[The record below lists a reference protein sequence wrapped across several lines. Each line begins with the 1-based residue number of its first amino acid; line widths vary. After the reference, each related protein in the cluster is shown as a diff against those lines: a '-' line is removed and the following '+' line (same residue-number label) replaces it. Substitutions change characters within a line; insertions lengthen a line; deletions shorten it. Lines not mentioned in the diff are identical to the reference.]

1 MTCLTLL
8 LCCVI
13 AFGSISKPVKAIA
26 GLDDAVYFALA
37 AVVMSLACDIAVDNP
52 ATGAELLKLWDA
64 LSDGAQQAVQAA
76 ADGIVLYGNTVY
88 NWEVET
94 WTNLANEVKSW
105 MDDNHAPVTGVGQV
119 IVTNADGYVGFTD
132 DTYFRLYYPQNTT
145 TAFYGMPS
153 SVIWLYN
160 HVQASSVPIYGCSM
174 FNSSVVDEKINA
186 QMIKSSNGLAFFAY
200 GYDRWGV
207 DYSGKYFAPYW
218 QSDSLG
224 WCLTAVDRTT
234 EHWPFSYSNNSSF
247 FYDYGTG
254 NCYKLK
260 SVSGGYAFVS
270 QSTNENFGGLIFSTD
285 LLAVDWFLKSCG
297 FYTNTTTPDTA
308 QVYTDQSATD
318 GVIDYDPDRTQTA
331 IDNIGDHVVD
341 DQLPMVIPGS
351 DDLLKD
357 IADSPDLV
365 WDVSATGVYTGS
377 IDLPTV
383 PGNLWYDKFP
393 FCVPYDVVRLFT
405 SFAAEP
411 EAPSFHIL
419 VLPENSFGFENEAVY
434 FDIDFADYD
443 MLVKILRFFLAAG
456 FVLWL
461 IVMTRKLICG

>member
-1 MTCLTLL
+1 M

-13 AFGSISKPVKAIA
+13 VFGSVSKPVNAIA

-105 MDDNHAPVTGVGQV
+105 MDDNHAPVSSIGQV
-119 IVTNADGYVGFTD
+119 NVTNADGYIGFTD
-132 DTYFRLYYPQNTT
+132 DTYFTMYFPAGYTQVVYSL
-145 TAFYGMPS
+145 PS
-153 SVIWLYN
+153 SVFFAWN
-160 HVQASSVPIYGCSM
+160 HVDPAVIPSYYSTDFQNDFQYAADDHEPV
-174 FNSSVVDEKINA
+174 NA
-186 QMIKSSNGLAFFAY
+186 YMLKSANGLSVYAWA
-200 GYDRWGV
+200 YDRWGE
-207 DYSGKYFAPYW
+207 DFDNGYIRPSKDWYSYGYGYRFITP
-218 QSDSLG
+218 
-224 WCLTAVDRTT
+224 CLS
-234 EHWPFSYSNNSSF
+234 PSSF
-247 FYDYGTG
+247 NFPSARYYNTINGHSCT
-254 NCYKLK
+254 LK
-260 SVSGGYAFVS
+260 SVTGGYAFVDKVDG
-270 QSTNENFGGLIFSTD
+270 TYFDNRVFSSEFV
-285 LLAVDWFLKSCG
+285 AQDWFLHSCG
-297 FYTNTTTPDTA
+297 LYTYSTTSDTA
-308 QVYTDQSATD
+308 QVYVDQSATD
-318 GVIDYDPDRTQTA
+318 DVIDYDPDRTQTV
-331 IDNIGDHVVD
+331 IDNINDHVID

-365 WDVSATGVYTGS
+365 WDVSAAGVYTGS

-383 PGNLWYDKFP
+383 PGNIWYDKFP

-443 MLVKILRFFLAAG
+443 ILVKILRFFLAAG

-461 IVMTRKLICG
+461 IVMTRKLIRG